1 MEDLQEAS
9 KSRQVLTVVYIAY
22 TGHKMLQFIE
32 QGHVYT
38 LDNKVL
44 KSVSSIVASQFRK
57 FNSHAIA
64 NAISKKKNE
73 DSPYHGM
80 TKEDILHQWNESGK
94 ESRNLGMTLHRNI
107 ELFYRDGVTPQDSP
121 EWQQF
126 MQFHKDHPDW
136 NCIANEFQVHND
148 KVAGT
153 IDAIFDTP
161 DGIVLVDWKRCKAM
175 DFSGYGMGRGVMKHV
190 ADCNYSKYS
199 LQLSLYKALCKIEVT
214 SCFIVQMHPSLEKYQ
229 KIRAQNFH
237 IEAKQLLSF

>member
-1 MEDLQEAS
+1 
-9 KSRQVLTVVYIAY
+9 
-22 TGHKMLQFIE
+22 MLQFIE

-38 LDNKVL
+38 LNNKVL

-57 FNSHAIA
+57 FNSNAIA
-64 NAISKKKNE
+64 SAISKKRRDDE
-73 DSPYHGM
+73 GSAYCGM
-80 TKEDILHQWNESGK
+80 SKEDIIKQWNESGK
-94 ESRNLGMTLHRNI
+94 ESRTLGMQLHRNI
-107 ELFYRDGVTPQDSP
+107 ESFYRDGVNPPDSP

-126 MQFHKDHPDW
+126 LQFHKDHSDW
-136 NCIANEFQVHND
+136 TCIANEYQVHND

-161 DGIVLVDWKRCKAM
+161 DGIILVDWKRCKAM

-199 LQLSLYKALCKIEVT
+199 LQLSLYRALCNIEVAG
-214 SCFIVQMHPSLEKYQ
+214 CFIIQMHPSLEKYQ